1 MIIWGAATKSV
12 AQNDYAVPKRMLSK
26 SELKQLQVVKDSI
39 LFQLRYIYNKELKE
53 NSPGKYQP
61 QRIALVREYL
71 LLFQFI
77 NERLDVIGFTTKNVK
92 DIVGPPDRIFDDD
105 GYQIYEYTSLNR
117 PYLKL
122 KNLKYQLVF
131 KNDELVFVHSKN
143 NP

>member
-12 AQNDYAVPKRMLSK
+12 AQNNNAVPKRMLSK

-39 LFQLRYIYNKELKE
+39 LFQLKYIYNKEIKE

-71 LLFQFI
+71 LLFNFI

-92 DIVGPPDRIFDDD
+92 DIVGSPDRIFEED

-131 KNDELVFVHSKN
+131 KNDELVFVHTKN
-143 NP
+143 NS